1 MGVPEFIVRK
11 PEESP
16 VWEVT
21 GAEFSKAEIHTA
33 GGISIRFPR
42 MTRMRTDKS
51 VETATSLAELRHLYT
66 ESKKHIDINVA
77 GGSDEERDED
87 DTKTKIKKVKV
98 EHSTPPKRK
107 VEVDE
112 AGPSPKRSK
121 LSKEENEDSKAD
133 KKVNLVEERN
143 GDLFSAAP
151 TMSLAHCISRDCA
164 MRKGIAK
171 QFRDKFGRVDEIVQ
185 QKVQVGGVAT
195 LKLDKGRYIYNL
207 VTKEKY
213 FDKPTMATLR
223 SSLLKME
230 EHMVRKG
237 IEEVAMPRIGCGL
250 DLLEWRRVKQLL
262 EEVFK
267 DSGRKIVVFTR
278 EEDEIKGNSQ
288 EKKRRDDGE
297 DKKGE
302 KSKNEDKV
310 KEKRDRKRKMAEDSK
325 IEVGGRSLPMSQL
338 GEASHVIYPE
348 GSSGDFAGKSNKT
361 TFHVIEQ
368 WLEDSIKLKE
378 CQEEK
383 LYKLR

>member
-1 MGVPEFIVRK
+1 
-11 PEESP
+11 
-16 VWEVT
+16 
-21 GAEFSKAEIHTA
+21 
-33 GGISIRFPR
+33 

-77 GGSDEERDED
+77 GGSDEERDEE

-98 EHSTPPKRK
+98 EHSTPKRK

-121 LSKEENEDSKAD
+121 LSKEENEDTKAH
-133 KKVNLVEERN
+133 KKVNLVEERT

-185 QKVQVGGVAT
+185 QKAQVGGVAP
-195 LKLDKGRYIYNL
+195 LKLDKRRYIYNL

-213 FDKPTMATLR
+213 FEKPTMATLR
-223 SSLLKME
+223 GSLLKME

-250 DLLEWRRVKQLL
+250 DLLEWRRVKELL

-267 DSGRKIVVFTR
+267 DSGKKIVVFTR
-278 EEDEIKGNSQ
+278 KEDEIKSNSQ
-288 EKKRRDDGE
+288 EKRRWDDGE

-302 KSKNEDKV
+302 KSKNEEKV
-310 KEKRDRKRKMAEDSK
+310 KEKRDRKRKTAEDSK
-325 IEVGGRSLPMSQL
+325 IEVGHGFVTSNPLPDVFHGMSAVLMEGLEKREVLERFFIAFGGR
-338 GEASHVIYPE
+338 
-348 GSSGDFAGKSNKT
+348 
-361 TFHVIEQ
+361 
-368 WLEDSIKLKE
+368 
-378 CQEEK
+378 
-383 LYKLR
+383 